1 MVKEKSMVYHPEY
14 KGVRLDVFACD
25 EKNTHYNVE
34 MQMLPQ
40 AELGRRSRYYHGQMD
55 AETLLSGGT
64 YGMLPDSY
72 VIFICDFDPFGEKK
86 YRYTFENRCLENL
99 NLGLGSGER
108 TIFLS
113 TAGENEEDEPEELVQ
128 FLKYVKADLEESE
141 SSFEDEYV
149 QTLQKAVRHVKES
162 RELEEKFMVLEEMLQ
177 DEREEGKIEGKA
189 LAVIELLETIGEVPQ
204 SLREKILGQTDTSVL
219 SRWLKLAA
227 RAQSIEQFEKNL

>member
-1 MVKEKSMVYHPEY
+1 MRQKKCLKELTIKDNFMFGAVMSDAENCRRFLEMAAGFSIERVEVIKEKSMVY
-14 KGVRLDVFACD
+14 
-25 EKNTHYNVE
+25 
-34 MQMLPQ
+34 
-40 AELGRRSRYYHGQMD
+40 
-55 AETLLSGGT
+55 
-64 YGMLPDSY
+64 
-72 VIFICDFDPFGEKK
+72 
-86 YRYTFENRCLENL
+86 L

-108 TIFLS
+108 TLFLS

-177 DEREEGKIEGKA
+177 DEREEGKIEGREEGRTEGRA